1 MTPPPLLYSLKRQ
14 KCFPLRCTVGRFGV
28 KFGVWLRHFLYKM
41 LFQRTRKLECWFLLS
56 PGRNLGIFVLSI
68 LSCHDFLDLTGV
80 IFPVLGLWVL
90 FWVYSERSVPSGR
103 CWPLPSDHV
112 LCTRSIHSANL
123 YLALSKQRQCGMWP
137 FSRKKKRCTAP
148 GFRELAQRF
157 SGSWTSSS
165 SPPQLRC

>member
-1 MTPPPLLYSLKRQ
+1 MQMACGQKERGLRADLQDSPGANMTPPPLLYSLKRQ

-41 LFQRTRKLECWFLLS
+41 LFQRTRKLECLFLLS

-90 FWVYSERSVPSGR
+90 FWV
-103 CWPLPSDHV
+103 
-112 LCTRSIHSANL
+112 
-123 YLALSKQRQCGMWP
+123 
-137 FSRKKKRCTAP
+137 
-148 GFRELAQRF
+148 
-157 SGSWTSSS
+157 
-165 SPPQLRC
+165 